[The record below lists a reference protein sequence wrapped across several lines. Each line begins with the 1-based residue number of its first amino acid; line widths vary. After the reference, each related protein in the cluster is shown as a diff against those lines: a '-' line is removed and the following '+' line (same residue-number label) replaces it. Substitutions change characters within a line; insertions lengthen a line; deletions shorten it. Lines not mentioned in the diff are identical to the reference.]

1 MSESLR
7 VAVIGCGLIGRRHHI
22 PSLLRMRNVK
32 LVAICDE
39 NEDLARRVAKTF
51 GIGSYYTD
59 FSKMLGT
66 EQVNII
72 DICTPPQTHTD
83 LCMRAIE
90 AGCHVLVEK
99 PIALALR
106 EIDEIEKAAS
116 VNNVKVCQMHNFLF
130 EPVIMK
136 ACTFV
141 SEGRIGNVTGIDIRM
156 LGSQSRVEAMLADK
170 KHWCHGLPAGIFT
183 ETLPHPIYLAVA
195 FLDKVQP
202 VQTCIGKSRSYDWV
216 VADEI
221 RVVLKSRKGM
231 GTISYSS
238 HSAKDKVII
247 DIRGTKKHLRIDL
260 WNSVMTGYGFG
271 TETRASRAL
280 ENLGQSLS
288 ILTNTTSTTLNVITG
303 KFHCGH
309 YTLIRQFIQS
319 IQNNSEPPVT
329 FQQARDVIEV
339 LEKITAQI

>member
-1 MSESLR
+1 VNEPLK
-7 VAVIGCGLIGRRHHI
+7 VAVIGCGLIGQWHHI
-22 PSLLRMRNVK
+22 PSLLKISNVK

-39 NEDLARRVAKTF
+39 NEDLARRVARTF

-59 FSKMLGT
+59 FSKMLGA
-66 EQVNII
+66 EQVNIM
-72 DICTPPQTHTD
+72 DICTPPQTHKD
-83 LCMRAIE
+83 LTMRAIE

-99 PIALALR
+99 PIALNLR
-106 EIDEIEKAAS
+106 DIDEIEKAAR
-116 VNNVKVCQMHNFLF
+116 VNNIRVCQIHNFLF
-130 EPVIMK
+130 EPVMMK
-136 ACTFV
+136 ACTVV
-141 SEGRIGNVTGIDIRM
+141 SEGRIGNVTGIDIQM
-156 LGSQSRVEAMLADK
+156 LGSKSRDEPMLVDK
-170 KHWCHGLPAGIFT
+170 KHWCHSLPAGILT
-183 ETLPHPIYLAVA
+183 EMLPHPIYLAVA
-195 FLDKVQP
+195 FLGKVEP
-202 VQTCIGKSRSYDWV
+202 VQTYTGKSRSYDWV

-221 RVVLKSRKGM
+221 RVVLKSEKGV
-231 GTISYSS
+231 GTISYSCN
-238 HSAKDKVII
+238 SAKNKVII
-247 DIRGTKKHLRIDL
+247 DIHGTRRHLRIDL

-271 TETRASRAL
+271 TETRTSRAL
-280 ENLGQSLS
+280 ENLLQSFS